1 MSSSTVMKQGIR
13 EKCID
18 WAKSVVDSAIS
29 TPPLLSGEH
38 ISEHT
43 YMSGPR
49 PLWVRCE
56 RRFCRTFSIKSSIF
70 HKIAAYQEFL
80 CVVMQATWTK
90 TTSTRK

>member
-1 MSSSTVMKQGIR
+1 MSSSTVMKQGIH

-43 YMSGPR
+43 YMSGPLYGYAANVVFVALF
-49 PLWVRCE
+49 PSN
-56 RRFCRTFSIKSSIF
+56 RRFFIKLLHIKNSF
-70 HKIAAYQEFL
+70 
-80 CVVMQATWTK
+80 VW
-90 TTSTRK
+90 

>member
-43 YMSGPR
+43 YMSGPLYGI
-49 PLWVRCE
+49 PANSHACGLK
-56 RRFCRTFSIKSSIF
+56 TSISRSLTP
-70 HKIAAYQEFL
+70 ADQFL
-80 CVVMQATWTK
+80 TPD
-90 TTSTRK
+90 

>member
-43 YMSGPR
+43 YMFMGT
-49 PLWVRCE
+49 L
-56 RRFCRTFSIKSSIF
+56 RTSFLSHFFHQIVDFS
-70 HKIAAYQEFL
+70 
-80 CVVMQATWTK
+80 
-90 TTSTRK
+90 

>member
-18 WAKSVVDSAIS
+18 WVKSVVDSAIS

-43 YMSGPR
+43 YMSGP
-49 PLWVRCE
+49 L
-56 RRFCRTFSIKSSIF
+56 
-70 HKIAAYQEFL
+70 YG
-80 CVVMQATWTK
+80 
-90 TTSTRK
+90 

>member
-13 EKCID
+13 GKCVD

-29 TPPLLSGEH
+29 TPHLLSGEH
-38 ISEHT
+38 ISEHR
-43 YMSGPR
+43 YMWS

-90 TTSTRK
+90 TTSTSK

>member
-38 ISEHT
+38 T
-43 YMSGPR
+43 YMWS
-49 PLWVRCE
+49 PLWVSCE

-80 CVVMQATWTK
+80 FVVMQATWTK

>member
-43 YMSGPR
+43 YMSGPLYGYASNVVFVALF
-49 PLWVRCE
+49 PSN
-56 RRFCRTFSIKSSIF
+56 RRFFIKLLHIKNSF
-70 HKIAAYQEFL
+70 
-80 CVVMQATWTK
+80 VW
-90 TTSTRK
+90 

>member
-43 YMSGPR
+43 
-49 PLWVRCE
+49 
-56 RRFCRTFSIKSSIF
+56 
-70 HKIAAYQEFL
+70 
-80 CVVMQATWTK
+80 
-90 TTSTRK
+90 